1 MAISLKQRTKEI
13 NRVTW
18 WGLVV
23 NLTLAVVKL
32 IGGTV
37 GQSQSLFTDIKARQ
51 VGDILTVIIRE
62 QSRASNQVQTK
73 TEKTTDNSVSG
84 GPGLGPLDFIPLFK
98 AEGKSKNTHDGKGQ
112 SVRNGS
118 LQAKM
123 SVTVVA
129 VKDNGDLVIEGSR
142 TLGISG
148 DKETLQLSGVVRAR
162 DVSPN
167 NTVESHVIADAE
179 ISYSGKGNVS
189 TGARPGF
196 MTRLVNWLF

>member
-1 MAISLKQRTKEI
+1 MKYGKFILILLALLLAPFAIK
-13 NRVTW
+13 
-18 WGLVV
+18 
-23 NLTLAVVKL
+23 VK
-32 IGGTV
+32 GGDF
-37 GQSQSLFTDIKARQ
+37 GQSQSLFTDIKARG
-51 VGDILTVIIRE
+51 VGDILTVIISE
-62 QSRASNQVQTK
+62 QSRASNQVQSK

-148 DKETLQLSGVVRAR
+148 DKETLHLSGVVRAR
-162 DVSPN
+162 DVSPDN
-167 NTVESHVIADAE
+167 AVESHVIADAE
-179 ISYSGKGNVS
+179 ISYTGKGNSS

-196 MTRLVNWLF
+196 MTRFVNWLF